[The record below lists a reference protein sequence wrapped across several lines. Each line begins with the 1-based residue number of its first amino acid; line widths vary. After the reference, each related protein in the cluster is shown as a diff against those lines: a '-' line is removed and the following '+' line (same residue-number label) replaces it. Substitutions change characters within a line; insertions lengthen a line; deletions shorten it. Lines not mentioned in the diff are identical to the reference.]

1 MSLIAQWVD
10 TTLETTG
17 MDAVDAL
24 RAFFL
29 LAAATTVSISIPSS
43 LRDRF
48 LVYGPRATSISTS
61 SDQSAAARAQ
71 PAGEG
76 KGAGRGILDYMATWQ
91 VPHSYFKQFYIASL
105 LSSVFWAAQLL
116 SRGVVFQAIATR
128 VNEEHR
134 QQSMSMTQLIICWIL
149 LAMQGSRRLWEC
161 INFSKPSSSQMWVVH
176 WVLGLGFYLAAGVA
190 IWIEGSGTLLTQDL
204 TIHHLQITNAPSM
217 RTFFLVPLFLVA
229 SGLQHDSHHYLFS
242 LEKYTLPQHPMFSG
256 VVCPH
261 YGAECVIYLSL
272 SLLAAPRGA
281 LVNKTMLACMA
292 FVAVN
297 LGLTARNTKAWYAQ
311 KFGKDSVK
319 DWWYMIPWLY

>member
-1 MSLIAQWVD
+1 
-10 TTLETTG
+10 

-29 LAAATTVSISIPSS
+29 LAAATTVSISIPAS

-48 LVYGPRATSISTS
+48 LAYGPRATSTSTS
-61 SDQSAAARAQ
+61 NSSDRSGAARA
-71 PAGEG
+71 PATEG
-76 KGAGRGILDYMATWQ
+76 AKQGLLDYLATWQ
-91 VPHSYFKQFYIASL
+91 VPHSYFTHFYIASL

-116 SRGVVFQAIATR
+116 SRGIVFQAIATR
-128 VNEEHR
+128 VSEEHR
-134 QQSMSMTQLIICWIL
+134 QQSMSMTQLVICWIFL
-149 LAMQGSRRLWEC
+149 VMQGSRRLWEC
-161 INFSKPSSSQMWVVH
+161 LNFSKSSSSQMWVVH
-176 WVLGLGFYLAAGVA
+176 WVVGLSFYLAAGVA
-190 IWIEGSGTLLTQDL
+190 IWIEGSGTLLTKDL
-204 TIHHLQITNAPSM
+204 TIHHLKITNAPSM

-261 YGAECVIYLSL
+261 YGAECVIYLTL

-292 FVAVN
+292 FVVVN
-297 LGLTARNTKAWYAQ
+297 LGLTARNTKKWYAQ
-311 KFGKDSVK
+311 KFGNDSVK
-319 DWWYMIPWLY
+319 DWWYMIPWVY